1 MKDKEKDRMHTKTEK
16 KRIGMV
22 VAVEIDA
29 VLQHLGEPVET
40 ASFGSLP
47 VRVYDLGD
55 AVMYVAHSGAGEIGA
70 AAATELLIAL
80 YRVDFILNFGVVGG
94 LTEEMNTASS
104 ALVEKVVHYD
114 FDTSQIDHCE
124 AGRYLELPDVYIP
137 LDKALLGKASEA
149 FPELPRVICASADK
163 FVADPEAK
171 RELHRRYNASI
182 CDMESAAIALTAYRA
197 GVPALMIKTVSD
209 AVTGGADEFW
219 AACRETAS
227 ICMEIAMKLVKEL

>member
-1 MKDKEKDRMHTKTEK
+1 MSMQECLEGK
-16 KRIGMV
+16 KKIGMV
-22 VAVEIDA
+22 VAVEIEA
-29 VLQHLGEPVET
+29 VVEHLGEPLGTEHYGT
-40 ASFGSLP
+40 LP
-47 VRVYDLGD
+47 VTAYDLGS
-55 AVMYVAHSGAGEIGA
+55 AVLYVAHCGAGEIGA
-70 AAATELLIAL
+70 AAATELLCAL
-80 YRVDFILNFGVVGG
+80 YRVDFILNFGIVGG
-94 LTEEMNTASS
+94 LTDEMKTSAS

-114 FDTSQIDHCE
+114 FDTSTIDDCE
-124 AGRYLELPDVYIP
+124 VGRYLELPDIYIP
-137 LDKALLGKASEA
+137 LDQGLLQKAAEA

-171 RELHRRYNASI
+171 RELHRKYNASI